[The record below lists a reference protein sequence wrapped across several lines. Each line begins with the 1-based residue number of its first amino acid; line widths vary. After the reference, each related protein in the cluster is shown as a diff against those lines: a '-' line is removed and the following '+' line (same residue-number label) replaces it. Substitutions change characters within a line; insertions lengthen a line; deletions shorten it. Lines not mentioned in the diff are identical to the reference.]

1 MIRKGDSSRSFDRM
15 YAFLTN
21 LIRQLMNHEILRSYS
36 FLSSCQLKK
45 ARIKSIKELNNLT
58 SSLMRSCCDKN
69 QVVSIPFDIA
79 NKQLSLLPETLGG
92 SSWKENLL
100 ILKYILNVA
109 KTSRFQFASI
119 ESLIGKIHGK
129 NERRENQVTKLP
141 RYQRTIKHIGQTM
154 IHRRRT
160 L

>member
-1 MIRKGDSSRSFDRM
+1 
-15 YAFLTN
+15 
-21 LIRQLMNHEILRSYS
+21 MNHEIRSYS
-36 FLSSCQLKK
+36 FLSSRQLKK

-58 SSLMRSCCDKN
+58 SLLMRSCCGKN
-69 QVVSIPFDIA
+69 QVVSIPFDVA

-119 ESLIGKIHGK
+119 ESLIGKIHRK

-141 RYQRTIKHIGQTM
+141 RSQRTIKHIG
-154 IHRRRT
+154 
-160 L
+160 